1 MSLTY
6 RAKITMTPMFI
17 SINLLKPFTELPD
30 TFYLLTY
37 NFLSEVVTQ
46 EHPGGRDAQCRVWG
60 GVWSFLTLSPPLS
73 PNLHVFT
80 HPELS
85 ELIPSV

>member
-1 MSLTY
+1 
-6 RAKITMTPMFI
+6 MTPMFI

-46 EHPGGRDAQCRVWG
+46 EHPDGRDAQCRVVG
-60 GVWSFLTLSPPLS
+60 RGMELPHPKPTSLPKSPR
-73 PNLHVFT
+73 V
-80 HPELS
+80 HPPRAL
-85 ELIPSV
+85 